1 MLIKEWVRK
10 GFNFLGYDI
19 YKNRNSP
26 RINLLGLRN
35 YAVRTIIDVGAN
47 TGQFAQKI
55 ATVFPEARIYSFEP
69 LPEAFAELRK
79 WAEQQP
85 GGKVTAFNVALGEQE
100 GEATMFK
107 HQVSGDSSLLRATE
121 VFARTFYQPEV
132 ETVSVPLTSLDN
144 WVRKQVLSLGPEVL
158 IKLDVQGYENYV
170 ISGGQE
176 TFRQAKIAIMEAHLD
191 YLFEGQSSFKDL
203 LISLDRLGF
212 RYAGNLA
219 QSYGEDGHVV
229 YVDALYVK

>member
-1 MLIKEWVRK
+1 
-10 GFNFLGYDI
+10 
-19 YKNRNSP
+19 
-26 RINLLGLRN
+26 
-35 YAVRTIIDVGAN
+35 
-47 TGQFAQKI
+47 
-55 ATVFPEARIYSFEP
+55 
-69 LPEAFAELRK
+69 
-79 WAEQQP
+79 
-85 GGKVTAFNVALGEQE
+85 
-100 GEATMFK
+100 MFK